1 MKYFS
6 VVFFSLFISLSSV
19 ASQYDENRSFPSHD
33 VTSAIKMDSLSGKLH
48 FKVGLMYSPCVILD
62 DEYNND
68 IFFIELEQCLVN
80 NKNIKIP
87 LQAKAKLIEKNN
99 ITTTVYDIYH
109 PLYSGKNILYI
120 QNKNTKGSSAIMEL
134 NYD

>member
-1 MKYFS
+1 MMNIITIF
-6 VVFFSLFISLSSV
+6 
-19 ASQYDENRSFPSHD
+19 
-33 VTSAIKMDSLSGKLH
+33 
-48 FKVGLMYSPCVILD
+48 
-62 DEYNND
+62 
-68 IFFIELEQCLVN
+68 FFIELEQCLVN
-80 NKNIKIP
+80 NQNIKIP